1 MTESGMK
8 DDIKAEM
15 AARGMDIDNP
25 KTGGIADKYIE
36 AIAAGI
42 VKHIQANAQA
52 VDGGGTAPAN
62 WPIT

>member
-1 MTESGMK
+1 MTEAGMK
-8 DDIKAEM
+8 ADIKAEM
-15 AARGMDIDNP
+15 AARGFNIDNP
-25 KTGGIADKYIE
+25 ATAGEADKYIE

-52 VDGGGTAPAN
+52 IDGGGTSPAN